1 MVHDRPVA
9 AIIGDIITSRELP
22 AGRRA
27 ETQRELEGY
36 LAWINRHYRDAVAA
50 QFLVTLGDEFQGR
63 LRDPSVIPDI
73 VQDARERLGAE
84 KGDVR
89 LRIAIGWGALTTPL
103 KKVALG
109 TDGPA
114 WHHARAVLNNWRL
127 AKRDGA
133 AFQGFPEDTVLN
145 ALSGLMTRHWNALE
159 ATQRRTITALR
170 HHEGL
175 RKEAAAELGVTPQ
188 ALSNRAASAGE
199 REYANGMQALR
210 ELLGRT

>member
-1 MVHDRPVA
+1 MA

-22 AGRRA
+22 PGRRA

-36 LAWINRHYRDAVAA
+36 LGWVNRHYKDAIAA
-50 QFLVTLGDEFQGR
+50 QFLVTLGDEFQGL
-63 LRDPSVIPDI
+63 LRDPAVIPDI

-84 KGDVR
+84 RGDVR
-89 LRIAIGWGALTTPL
+89 LRIAVGWGALTTPL

-114 WHHARAVLNNWRL
+114 WHHARAVMDGWRL
-127 AKRDGA
+127 AKRDGV
-133 AFQGFPEDTVLN
+133 AFQGFAEDTVLN
-145 ALSGLMTRHWNALE
+145 ALSGLLTRQWNALE
-159 ATQRRTITALR
+159 ATQRKTITALR

-199 REYANGMQALR
+199 REYASGMQAMR
-210 ELLGRT
+210 ELLARAK